1 MWLDFKKKKSVTQ
14 PLMFFI
20 IHIIIHKR
28 ITRYV
33 HVMYAN
39 ETI

>member
-14 PLMFFI
+14 PLVFFK
-20 IHIIIHKR
+20 IHRR
-28 ITRYV
+28 ITRYMY
-33 HVMYAN
+33 VMYAN

>member
-1 MWLDFKKKKSVTQ
+1 MWLDFKKKVSHNSHVLYNTYNNTYG
-14 PLMFFI
+14 
-20 IHIIIHKR
+20 R